1 MKNNTENV
9 KLALKKALLLLPADF
24 SLGEVRECILR
35 ALQKIELV
43 ESKRN
48 KRELNL
54 QKRENYKTLN
64 PIVNYNPIN
73 VLKAIDEEISKE
85 QQKIKSIQ
93 NRKILNKDQKD
104 DDNEFQTV
112 FG

>member
-1 MKNNTENV
+1 MKNNTENT
-9 KLALKKALLLLPADF
+9 KTALKKALLLLPSDF
-24 SLGEVRECILR
+24 ALSEVREYILG
-35 ALQKIELV
+35 ALRKIESV
-43 ESKRN
+43 EKKRN

-54 QKRENYKTLN
+54 QKSENYRTQV

-73 VLKAIDEEISKE
+73 ALKAIDEEISKE

-93 NRKILNKDQKD
+93 NRKILNNDQKD